1 MLCSWGIL
9 GTASGA
15 MGRSGFWQGCTVL
28 LPSFVSTLLTL
39 GAAAVL
45 LLDTAASAATVW
57 HVKRRVKQ
65 KDAEKLQQLNSRL
78 ASATARLGSRIEARV
93 ARRMERPIP

>member
-1 MLCSWGIL
+1 
-9 GTASGA
+9 
-15 MGRSGFWQGCTVL
+15 MGDPLLAGLYRL

-78 ASATARLGSRIEARV
+78 ASATAAWEAGL
-93 ARRMERPIP
+93 RREWPGVWKRPIP